1 MSTTYLQIISNW
13 TWEEVNPVFVAKLI
27 VDLVGVYILTRFIY
41 LKKHHRTDLFLTFF
55 SFNIIVFV
63 ISYLL
68 NRVDLS
74 TGAAFGLFAIFSMLR
89 YRTEGISAVD
99 MTYLFLCIAIGLVMA
114 VSTGSFFEHIVLAG
128 FVLLMTYLLE
138 KGFVAKRRSKMTV
151 MFEKPELVHPDRKK
165 ELIDELEKRTGL
177 KIFEVEVGDID
188 YLKDATSICLR
199 NGKPK

>member
-1 MSTTYLQIISNW
+1 MTYLQLVSNW
-13 TWEEVNPVFVAKLI
+13 TWEEVNPVFIAKLI
-27 VDLVGVYILTRFIY
+27 VDLVAVYILAKFIY

-55 SFNIIVFV
+55 SFNIIVFF

-114 VSTGSFFEHIVLAG
+114 VSTGSFFEHVVLAG

-138 KGFVAKRRSKMTV
+138 KGFVAKRRSKMTIL
-151 MFEKPELVHPDRKK
+151 FERPELAHPDRKK
-165 ELIDELEKRTGL
+165 ELIEELSKRTGL
-177 KIFEVEVGDID
+177 KIFQVEVGDVD
-188 YLKDATSICLR
+188 YLKDSVVLQVHYEE
-199 NGKPK
+199 

>member
-55 SFNIIVFV
+55 SFNIIVFF
-63 ISYLL
+63 ICYLL

-114 VSTGSFFEHIVLAG
+114 VSTGSFFEHLVLAG

-188 YLKDATSICLR
+188 YLKDAVILQVHYEEA
-199 NGKPK
+199 

>member
-1 MSTTYLQIISNW
+1 MTYLQLISNW
-13 TWEEVNPVFVAKLI
+13 TWEEVNPVFIAKLI
-27 VDLVGVYILTRFIY
+27 VDLVAVYILARFIY

-55 SFNIIVFV
+55 SFNIIVFF

-114 VSTGSFFEHIVLAG
+114 VSTGSFFEHLVLAG
-128 FVLLMTYLLE
+128 FILLMTYLLE
-138 KGFVAKRRSKMTV
+138 KGFVAKKRSKMTIL
-151 MFEKPELVHPDRKK
+151 FEKPELAHPDRKK
-165 ELIDELEKRTGL
+165 ELIDELVKRTGL
-177 KIFEVEVGDID
+177 KIFQVEVGDID
-188 YLKDATSICLR
+188 YLKDAVVLQVHYEED
-199 NGKPK
+199 

>member
-1 MSTTYLQIISNW
+1 MSTTYLQIISSW

-55 SFNIIVFV
+55 SFNIIVFF

-188 YLKDATSICLR
+188 YLKDAVILQVHYEEA
-199 NGKPK
+199 

>member
-1 MSTTYLQIISNW
+1 MTYLQLISNW
-13 TWEEVNPVFVAKLI
+13 TWEEVNPVFIAKLI
-27 VDLVGVYILTRFIY
+27 VDLVAVYILARFIY

-55 SFNIIVFV
+55 SFNIIVFF

-114 VSTGSFFEHIVLAG
+114 VSTGSFFEHLVLAG

-138 KGFVAKRRSKMTV
+138 KGFVAKKRSKMTIL
-151 MFEKPELVHPDRKK
+151 FEKPELAHPDRKK
-165 ELIDELEKRTGL
+165 ELIDELVKRTGL
-177 KIFEVEVGDID
+177 KIFQVEVGDID
-188 YLKDATSICLR
+188 YLKDAVVLQVHYEED
-199 NGKPK
+199 

>member
-1 MSTTYLQIISNW
+1 MEFLQLVSNW
-13 TWEEVNPVFVAKLI
+13 TWEEVNPVFIVKLI
-27 VDLVGVYILTRFIY
+27 VDLVSVYILAKFIY
-41 LKKHHRTDLFLTFF
+41 LKRHHRTDLFLTFF
-55 SFNIIVFV
+55 SFNIIVFI

-114 VSTGSFFEHIVLAG
+114 VSTGSFFEHLILAG

-138 KGFVAKRRSKMTV
+138 KGFVAKKRGKISIV
-151 MFEKPELVHPDRKK
+151 FEKPELTHPERKR

-177 KIFEVEVGDID
+177 KIFQVEVGDID
-188 YLKDATSICLR
+188 FLKDSVILEVYYEEV
-199 NGKPK
+199 